1 MEEIFSVGKRIPQID
16 AREKATGQAVYTFD
30 MKLPG
35 MLVGKFLRSTLAHA
49 IIKKIDT
56 TQALKL
62 KGVHAIITR
71 DDTHKIK
78 YGSSSYFFPFTDDQY
93 PLATDK
99 VRYIGEEV
107 AAVAAESE
115 EIANEVIKL
124 IKVEYEELPSVFDPI
139 EAMKPGAPQ
148 IQNSRNNVAVMIP
161 ALAGDVEKG
170 FKESDFITEVEFC
183 LQSAAHVCLEP
194 HVALAKYE
202 EGKITLWTSTQA
214 PFRVREN
221 LAKTL
226 KMDQKD
232 IRVIK
237 PHVGGGF
244 GGKLEMLPLDF
255 CACLLAKKTNRPV
268 KFCLTREEEF
278 VSTRRKHPMIF
289 KLKGGASK
297 DGKIKAL
304 AGEVFAD
311 GGAYCSYGP
320 TVVAAAIM
328 RIGMVYKLENVKIF
342 GYRVYTNNPISGA
355 IRGFGGV
362 QSGFA
367 YESLIDMLASGIG
380 MDPAEFRLK
389 NATDPNFTAFNGMEI
404 TSNGLKDC
412 IKLACQKANW
422 KNFPTKARPRQD
434 VAGKQNIHHNSQ
446 RTRQDL
452 WREKDGFGIGI
463 AIAADVMG
471 SKMYKSHESA
481 GTVIRVEED
490 GSVILFT
497 GAADTGQGANTT
509 MAQIAAEELGINVS
523 RIRVIAA
530 DTETT
535 PFDTGSFASRVTFI
549 SGNATKRAAFDARKQ
564 IDEIVA
570 KHWNIPQERLAHKEE
585 LVYDIGNQFN
595 QMSFQEA
602 IKLCYSFSV
611 GKMIIG
617 KGVYNPPTKPVDLR
631 TGKGN
636 VSASYSFEA
645 QVAIVHVDKETGKIK
660 ILKIIDAHDVGKAI
674 NPMAVEGQIEGSL
687 IMGIGYSLFEDLKF
701 KNGTCS
707 NPNLFNYRIPRSTD
721 IVETQTIL
729 IETNDKEGP
738 FGAKGMGESSLLPT
752 AAAIANAIY
761 DAVGVRIK
769 DLPILPQKI
778 LSALRK

>member
-1 MEEIFSVGKRIPQID
+1 MEEIFSVGKRVPQID
-16 AREKATGQAVYTFD
+16 AKEKATGQAVYTFD

-71 DDTHKIK
+71 DDTYKIR
-78 YGSSSYFFPFTDDQY
+78 YGSNSYFFPFTDDQY

-107 AAVAAESE
+107 AAVAADSE
-115 EIANEVIKL
+115 EIASEAIKL
-124 IKVEYEELPSVFDPI
+124 IKVEYEELPAVFDPI
-139 EAMKPGAPQ
+139 EAMKPGASQ
-148 IQNSRNNVAVMIP
+148 IQSSRNNVAVMIP
-161 ALAGDVEKG
+161 ALAGDIEKG
-170 FKESDFITEVEFC
+170 FKESDFITEVEFR
-183 LQSAAHVCLEP
+183 LQSAAHVALEP

-226 KMDQKD
+226 KMEQKD

-237 PHVGGGF
+237 PQVGGGF

-278 VSTRRKHPMIF
+278 IYTRRKHPMIF
-289 KLKGGASK
+289 KLKAGTSR

-304 AGEVFAD
+304 AGEVIAD

-328 RIGMVYKLENVKIF
+328 RIGIVYKLENVKIF

-412 IKLACQKANW
+412 IRLACEKSDWGNL
-422 KNFPTKARPRQD
+422 
-434 VAGKQNIHHNSQ
+434 KQNKKTN
-446 RTRQDL
+446 L
-452 WREKDGFGIGI
+452 GIGI

-509 MAQIAAEELGINVS
+509 MAQIAAQEMGIDIS

-530 DTETT
+530 DTENT

-549 SGNATKRAAFDARKQ
+549 SGNATKRAAQDVRKQ

-570 KHWNIPQERLAHKEE
+570 KHWNILQERIAHKKE
-585 LVYDIGNQFN
+585 LIYDLENQFN

-602 IKLCYSFSV
+602 VKLCYSFEV
-611 GKMIIG
+611 GKMLIG

-645 QVAIVHVDKETGKIK
+645 QIAIVEVDKETGKVK
-660 ILKIIDAHDVGKAI
+660 ILKIIDAHDVGRAI

-701 KNGTCS
+701 KNGICP

-721 IVETQTIL
+721 TVEIETIL

-761 DAVGVRIK
+761 DAIGVRIT

-778 LSALRK
+778 LSALKK